1 LLAVSQG
8 GRCIETL
15 LVFVVMA
22 LAVVAVAIGAWALSL
37 RRRADELGRE
47 LADAR
52 DQVARQ
58 GKFSALGEMA
68 SSFAHAFNDVLTPI
82 IGRTQL
88 LMQRT
93 TDPQLREWLETIERA
108 ALDGARTVRRIQEF
122 MRLRREEPTVA
133 VDLVPLVRQAAV
145 EAAHRH
151 RGVEIKTELDSLPLI
166 AGDPLGLR
174 EALDHILTNALEAA
188 PEASRVLVGT
198 RMDEGDAVISVSD
211 AGPGM
216 TSGVQARIFE
226 PFFTTKPGAK
236 GLGLCLAHGIVARH
250 GGQIDVESASGRGTT
265 VRIKFP
271 VEGVSRAT
279 AAGPAPGAKA
289 VTGGAAR
296 CLVVDDDPQVRQMIS
311 DLLANAGHDVVV
323 AIDGADGVE
332 KFKVDASFEVVI
344 TDLAMPKLNGLQLAR
359 ACKTLRPAVPVVML
373 TGWGVLLSEDELA
386 EHGVD
391 EVLSKPVR
399 MDRLLGVLASVR
411 ARVVA
416 ADGVS
421 EPA

>member
-1 LLAVSQG
+1 M
-8 GRCIETL
+8 
-15 LVFVVMA
+15 FVVIA
-22 LAVVAVAIGAWALSL
+22 LAVVTSAIGAWALSL
-37 RRRADELGRE
+37 RRRTDELTRE
-47 LADAR
+47 LAEAR
-52 DQVARQ
+52 DQVARL
-58 GKFSALGEMA
+58 GKLGALGEMA

-88 LMQRT
+88 LVQRV

-133 VDLVPLVRQAAV
+133 VDLVPLVRQTAV
-145 EAAHRH
+145 EAAHRN

-188 PEASRVLVGT
+188 PDASHVRVGT
-198 RMDEGDAVISVSD
+198 RMDGGDAVISVSD
-211 AGPGM
+211 AGTGM

-236 GLGLCLAHGIVARH
+236 GLGLCLAQGIVARH

-271 VEGVSRAT
+271 VEGVSRAK
-279 AAGPAPGAKA
+279 AVGPARAAKA
-289 VTGGAAR
+289 ATASGGVAR
-296 CLVVDDDPQVRQMIS
+296 CLVVDDDPQVRQMIG
-311 DLLANAGHDVVV
+311 DLLSNAGHAVVM

-332 KFKVDASFEVVI
+332 KFKVDASFDVVI

-359 ACKTLRPAVPVVML
+359 VCKTLRPAVPVVML
-373 TGWGVLLSEDELA
+373 TGWGVLLNEDELA

-399 MDRLLGVLASVR
+399 MDRLLGVLAAVR
-411 ARVVA
+411 ARA
-416 ADGVS
+416 AAGDG
-421 EPA
+421 A